1 MTLCVMT
8 LRKYLSFV
16 GPNVIADGP
25 TNDGLLIRQISLVKG
40 VNTVKRL
47 RFAVDGDSDGCLV
60 RCVRSELEVMAAV
73 LARAGEHA
81 VLT

>member
-8 LRKYLSFV
+8 LRKYPPFV
-16 GPNVIADGP
+16 GPNVISDGP
-25 TNDGLLIRQISLVKG
+25 TNGLSIRQISLVKD